1 MGLLVHFVKHRKE
14 RKAAKELPE
23 TTDQSYDT
31 EVQKSNS
38 SNLSQRIKEDIRT
51 LRKSHPELQSTSKL
65 ENPSS
70 TFQNAGSSINFPK
83 RSASDKGLLSVQ
95 KKHRASSKND
105 TRPED
110 IPSDGYTS
118 SGDSSS
124 TSSKKRSAESKA
136 PRERQREMINLQSTP
151 NDSLK
156 NQSLLV
162 ITIPWLYPDTRCC
175 NYRNGGVHSSD
186 WDKTTETTPTSE
198 GNVSGTGSG
207 DKIKETDSSNLV
219 SGIHKEPRNPVF
231 GGLPE
236 SSHHHQPVSCHT
248 PYGP

>member
-1 MGLLVHFVKHRKE
+1 MGLLDHFVTHRKE

-31 EVQKSNS
+31 QVQKSNS
-38 SNLSQRIKEDIRT
+38 SSLGQKIKEDIRT

-65 ENPSS
+65 EKPSS
-70 TFQNAGSSINFPK
+70 TLQNASSSINFPK

-95 KKHRASSKND
+95 KKHRASSKDD

-110 IPSDGYTS
+110 IPSDGYAS
-118 SGDSSS
+118 SSDSSS

-136 PRERQREMINLQSTP
+136 ARERQREMINLQRSTP
-151 NDSLK
+151 NGSLK
-156 NQSLLV
+156 NQSLWV
-162 ITIPWLYPDTRCC
+162 YPDTRCY

-186 WDKTTETTPTSE
+186 WDKTTKTTPTSE
-198 GNVSGTGSG
+198 GNVSSTGSR

-219 SGIHKEPRNPVF
+219 SSIHKEPRNPVV

-236 SSHHHQPVSCHT
+236 SSNHYQPVSCHT